1 MSEDKLYLYDILN
14 IDENASKAEIKD
26 SYRRLAHKHHPDKGG
41 DEEVFKEIKVAY
53 ETLIDPKKRAQYHLT
68 GDYDGVPE
76 STLTRGEQLVIET
89 FALIVNKD
97 DFSGDYVVKARDMFE
112 EAMRKMVSQREEN
125 RHNYKRSQIL
135 LKRIKKVKDTD
146 HEDNLW
152 SQVLESRIA
161 NLQSDTD
168 RITIEH
174 DACIEA
180 LAILDKYHD
189 QDPDEEPVPRKVDE
203 IINLKQF
210 LNSMDSPEF
219 NPERDL

>member
-26 SYRRLAHKHHPDKGG
+26 AYRRLAQKHHPDKGG
-41 DEEVFKEIKVAY
+41 DEEVFVEIKVAY
-53 ETLIDPKKRAQYHLT
+53 ETLVDPKKRARYHET

-112 EAMRKMVSQREEN
+112 EAMRQMESQREEN
-125 RHNYKRSQIL
+125 RQKFKRSQIL
-135 LKRIKKVKDTD
+135 LKRIKKVKDPD

-161 NLQSDTD
+161 GLQAATDNLD
-168 RITIEH
+168 IEH
-174 DACIEA
+174 DACVEA
-180 LAILDKYHD
+180 LTILDKYHD
-189 QDPDEEPVPRKVDE
+189 KDPD
-203 IINLKQF
+203 IKQ
-210 LNSMDSPEF
+210 SMKTHSGISNPDIF
-219 NPERDL
+219 NYLDGA